1 MLCHRNNIKFGP
13 FKAFKS
19 FKLWSCRNFFEI
31 ISSCLNTQLFQ
42 QSFSRF
48 SIKRPGEHEAEFH
61 VNLISQQQIVK
72 LPTKDTFVI
81 TCPERSSLDKGH
93 TAWLI
98 LTLGHALDG
107 GPGTLFTLG
116 SDRWCVHQEIIVNSL
131 NFDYFLFFSFFFFLV
146 LDLDKSFGSKLLPA
160 LMMMMSWS
168 ADSLGPFSLIK
179 NWITCKKLNNILILF
194 VIFKHKY

>member
-1 MLCHRNNIKFGP
+1 MSFRWHNKFWKL
-13 FKAFKS
+13 FKMQT
-19 FKLWSCRNFFEI
+19 L
-31 ISSCLNTQLFQ
+31 
-42 QSFSRF
+42 
-48 SIKRPGEHEAEFH
+48 
-61 VNLISQQQIVK
+61 
-72 LPTKDTFVI
+72 FVI

-131 NFDYFLFFSFFFFLV
+131 NFDYFLFFSFFFLV

-160 LMMMMSWS
+160 LMMMSWS

-179 NWITCKKLNNILILF
+179 NWITCKKLNKIIIISSHEFGASYLF
-194 VIFKHKY
+194 NKIVPHFTINEGY

>member
-1 MLCHRNNIKFGP
+1 M
-13 FKAFKS
+13 
-19 FKLWSCRNFFEI
+19 
-31 ISSCLNTQLFQ
+31 
-42 QSFSRF
+42 
-48 SIKRPGEHEAEFH
+48 
-61 VNLISQQQIVK
+61 K
-72 LPTKDTFVI
+72 LPKEDTFVI

-160 LMMMMSWS
+160 LMMMSWS

-179 NWITCKKLNNILILF
+179 NWITCKKFNNILILYLWYSTIHIKKNNRLGSF
-194 VIFKHKY
+194 FYW